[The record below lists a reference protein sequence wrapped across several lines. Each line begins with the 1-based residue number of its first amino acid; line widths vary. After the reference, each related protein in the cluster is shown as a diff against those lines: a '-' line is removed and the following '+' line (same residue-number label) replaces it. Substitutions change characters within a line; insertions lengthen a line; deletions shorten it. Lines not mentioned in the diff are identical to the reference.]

1 MRKHLKKE
9 CRKTVIFALQY
20 GDFTFRR
27 HASECM
33 MHEITSGVVMEESA
47 QKCTWGITAKAVI
60 AFSVIMLCGYMLGG
74 F

>member
-1 MRKHLKKE
+1 
-9 CRKTVIFALQY
+9 
-20 GDFTFRR
+20 
-27 HASECM
+27 M
-33 MHEITSGVVMEESA
+33 MHKIVSGVIMEESA